1 MKIINLINLS
11 KSYRNPVIN
20 NISYSFIKG
29 KTYLLVGENG
39 SGKTTLIKLIMG
51 FISPTSGKIEKL
63 TKSISYVPDNLS
75 FPDFLNVNEFLIN
88 LGNIYGLNN
97 ISDEITDLA
106 NDWELDCSLK
116 LSELSKGMRQK
127 VLIIQ
132 AFLKAGDVYIFDEP
146 LNGLDKKM
154 QELLSKKIK
163 VLKNEGK
170 TIIIISHQ
178 IDIFNSLIDVIL
190 EIKDGKLYERVKDR

>member
-1 MKIINLINLS
+1 
-11 KSYRNPVIN
+11 
-20 NISYSFIKG
+20 
-29 KTYLLVGENG
+29 
-39 SGKTTLIKLIMG
+39 MG

-116 LSELSKGMRQK
+116 LSELYKGMRQK

-154 QELLSKKIK
+154 QELLSEKIK

-178 IDIFNSLIDVIL
+178 INIFSSLIDFI
-190 EIKDGKLYERVKDR
+190 

>member
-29 KTYLLVGENG
+29 QTYLLVGENG

-154 QELLSKKIK
+154 QELLSEKIK

-178 IDIFNSLIDVIL
+178 INIFSSLIDVIL
-190 EIKDGKLYERVKDR
+190 EIKDGKLYERVN

>member
-154 QELLSKKIK
+154 QELLSEKIK
-163 VLKNEGK
+163 VLKNEEK

-178 IDIFNSLIDVIL
+178 INIFSSLIDVIL
-190 EIKDGKLYERVKDR
+190 EIKDGKLYERVN

>member
-178 IDIFNSLIDVIL
+178 INIFSSLIDVIL
-190 EIKDGKLYERVKDR
+190 EIKDGKLYERVN

>member
-127 VLIIQ
+127 
-132 AFLKAGDVYIFDEP
+132 Y
-146 LNGLDKKM
+146 
-154 QELLSKKIK
+154 
-163 VLKNEGK
+163 
-170 TIIIISHQ
+170 
-178 IDIFNSLIDVIL
+178 
-190 EIKDGKLYERVKDR
+190 

>member
-178 IDIFNSLIDVIL
+178 IDIFSSLIDVIL
-190 EIKDGKLYERVKDR
+190 EIKDGKLYERVN

>member
-190 EIKDGKLYERVKDR
+190 EIKDGKLYERVN

>member
-51 FISPTSGKIEKL
+51 FISPTSGKIEKW

-178 IDIFNSLIDVIL
+178 INIFSSLIDVIL
-190 EIKDGKLYERVKDR
+190 EIKDGKLYERVN